1 MRCKNLNYTI
11 MYWSSS
17 YSTVIA
23 YPPHCFPPL
32 FCPSS
37 ASIFTLFIEILTHCP
52 YLIHSQPQSS
62 HSLLKFS
69 PTTPL
74 LSILSL
80 NLHTL
85 YWNSHPLPLFYPSS
99 VSIFTLFIEILTHW
113 PSFILTFCPFNYH
126 PLPLFN
132 PFSASIFTLFIK
144 ILTHCPSFIHPQPQP
159 SRSLFKFS
167 PTGPLLSIL
176 SLNLH
181 TFYWNSHPLP
191 LFNPSSAS
199 IFTLFIEILTHCIYL
214 IHPQLSLNLHTLYW
228 NSHPLLLFYPSS
240 ASTFTLFIEIFTH
253 CTPLIS
259 ILSLNLHTLYW
270 NSHPLALFYPYF
282 LPL

>member
-199 IFTLFIEILTHCIYL
+199 IFTL
-214 IHPQLSLNLHTLYW
+214 YW
-228 NSHPLLLFYPSS
+228 NSHPLHLFNPSS
-240 ASTFTLFIEIFTH
+240 AQPQSSHSLLKFSPT
-253 CTPLIS
+253 TPLLS

-270 NSHPLALFYPYF
+270 NFHPLYSSYIHPQPQSSHSLLKFSPTAPI
-282 LPL
+282 